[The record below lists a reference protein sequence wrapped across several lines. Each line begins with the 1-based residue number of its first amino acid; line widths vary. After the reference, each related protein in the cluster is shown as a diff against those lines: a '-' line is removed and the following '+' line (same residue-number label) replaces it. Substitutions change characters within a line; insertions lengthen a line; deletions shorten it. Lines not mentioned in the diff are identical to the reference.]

1 MRYLLDTNVLSEAA
15 KSDAAGGVVRFLED
29 TPPLQLA
36 LSVLTLGAI
45 RQGILALDP
54 GRRRS
59 RLEQWLSTS
68 LGRQFSGRILP
79 VDDGVA
85 LAWGRLSAEGRQAGR
100 PLPVVD
106 GLLLATVEVHGLTF
120 VTRNER
126 DCADRGVDILNPW
139 AE

>member
-1 MRYLLDTNVLSEAA
+1 MRPAEWSGSFEA
-15 KSDAAGGVVRFLED
+15 

-36 LSVLTLGAI
+36 ISVLTLGEI
-45 RQGILALDP
+45 RKGILTLAP
-54 GRRRS
+54 GRRRD
-59 RLEQWLSTS
+59 RLEQWLSVS
-68 LGRQFSGRILP
+68 LGRQFSSRILP

-106 GLLLATVEVHGLTF
+106 GLLLATAEVHGLTF

-139 AE
+139 ADRG